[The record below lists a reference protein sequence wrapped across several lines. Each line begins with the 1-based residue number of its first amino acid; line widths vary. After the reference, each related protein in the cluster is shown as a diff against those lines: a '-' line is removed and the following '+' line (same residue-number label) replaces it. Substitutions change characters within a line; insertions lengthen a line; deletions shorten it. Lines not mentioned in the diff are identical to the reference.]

1 MKRQLDRIHYAIA
14 VVLFAIA
21 VAVIV
26 LNATAA
32 PDSSPPELATQ
43 TVPAIDPYPPPYPGP
58 LPSGY
63 PAYLPFQAGQPYP

>member
-1 MKRQLDRIHYAIA
+1 MRPQLDRIHYAIA

-63 PAYLPFQAGQPYP
+63 PAYLPAQMGQPYP

>member
-32 PDSSPPELATQ
+32 PSTSPPELATQ